1 MKQKVHSVSYF
12 AKAEFNFKAGTYDLV
27 ALPAGA
33 EVVKLSLE
41 VVGDIIND
49 ASLGLGFKGETK
61 SDYFLFL
68 NAQSLKDNKDKT
80 FTLAKDYTV
89 TSNKSVVA
97 VVDDDNNAKCI
108 LRVLYFLPSVIE
120 VEY

>member
-1 MKQKVHSVSYF
+1 MKQKVHSVSYL
-12 AKAEFNFKAGTYDLV
+12 AKAEFKFKTGTYDLV

-41 VVGDIIND
+41 VVGDIND
-49 ASLGLGFKGETK
+49 VALALGFKVSETK
-61 SDYFLFL
+61 NEYFLFL
-68 NAQSLKDNKDKT
+68 NADSLKSNKDKT
-80 FTLAKDYTV
+80 FTLAKDYTI

-97 VVDDDNNAKCI
+97 TIDNDDNAKCI

>member
-1 MKQKVHSVSYF
+1 MKQKVHSVSYL
-12 AKAEFNFKAGTYDLV
+12 AKAEFKFKSGTYDLV

-41 VVGDIIND
+41 VEGNIND
-49 ASLGLGFKGETK
+49 GAVGLGFKSENK
-61 SDYFLFL
+61 SDYFLFV
-68 NAQSLKDNKDKT
+68 NASAFANNKDKT
-80 FTLAKDYTV
+80 ITLARDYTV

-97 VVDDDNNAKCI
+97 TIDNDNDAKCI